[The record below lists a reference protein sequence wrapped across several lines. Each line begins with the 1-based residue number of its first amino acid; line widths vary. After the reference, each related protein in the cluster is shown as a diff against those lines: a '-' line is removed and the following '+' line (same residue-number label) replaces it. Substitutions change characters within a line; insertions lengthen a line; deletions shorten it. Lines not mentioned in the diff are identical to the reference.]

1 MELTTTPTLPSPFV
15 LEENVVVKLKK
26 KRATSFT
33 KWEMKDLLYV
43 SAVLLMHVLCLFAPF
58 TFNWNA
64 FWLGVVHYILC
75 GLFGVTL
82 CYHRGLSHG
91 SFKLPKYLE
100 YLFAYFGMLALQ
112 GDPIFWVSTH
122 RYHHKFTDT
131 EADPHSPVEGFWF
144 SHMGWIFDDNYLVQK
159 GENYVNV
166 GDLVRQRYYRFLE
179 TTVVI
184 HVYLH
189 AALLYM
195 LGGFPFVV
203 WGKGVSTVWGYH
215 VTFSVNSVCHIW
227 GHQAWNTGDLSK
239 NNWFVA
245 LFTFGE
251 GWHNNHHA
259 FEFSARHGLEWWQLD
274 TTWYVIKLLEHFGL
288 ATNVKVP
295 SKIHK
300 HKKSLK
306 NRMDDMK
313 PQTDVKMQKMISV
326 DCSEAKAYLST

>member
-1 MELTTTPTLPSPFV
+1 
-15 LEENVVVKLKK
+15 
-26 KRATSFT
+26 
-33 KWEMKDLLYV
+33 MKDLLYV

-75 GLFGVTL
+75 GLFWVTL

-159 GENYVNV
+159 G
-166 GDLVRQRYYRFLE
+166 
-179 TTVVI
+179 
-184 HVYLH
+184 
-189 AALLYM
+189 
-195 LGGFPFVV
+195 
-203 WGKGVSTVWGYH
+203 VSTVWGYH
-215 VTFSVNSVCHIW
+215 VTFFGEFSMSYLGTPSMEHRGLV
-227 GHQAWNTGDLSK
+227 K